1 MVVRLFGL
9 RFRILLVALM
19 MAVVPDHV
27 LAADHIAGS
36 WDLYAYYSASLAT
49 PRMSAND
56 MTLAQDGDNISGK
69 NVAISNDKQ
78 PGFISGKIIGT
89 GGRVGLIMISLKRVD
104 ERTRYTALLIG
115 YLSEQGESIS
125 GFFIDSNGVHGK
137 FVANKKSA

>member
-1 MVVRLFGL
+1 MIVRLFGF
-9 RFRILLVALM
+9 RFRILPVALM

-36 WDLYAYYSASLAT
+36 WDLYAYYSDSLGT

-56 MTLAQDGDNISGK
+56 MTLAQDGDTISGK
-69 NVAISNDKQ
+69 NAAISNDKQ
-78 PGFISGKIIGT
+78 PGLISGKIIGT
-89 GGRVGLIMISLKRVD
+89 EQRVALTMISLKRVD
-104 ERTRYTALLIG
+104 ESTRYTALLIG
-115 YLSEQGESIS
+115 YLSEQGDSIS